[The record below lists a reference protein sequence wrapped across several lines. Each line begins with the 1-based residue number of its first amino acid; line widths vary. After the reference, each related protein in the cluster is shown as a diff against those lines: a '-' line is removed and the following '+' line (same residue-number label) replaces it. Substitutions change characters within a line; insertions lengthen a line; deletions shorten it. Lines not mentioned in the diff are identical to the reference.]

1 MGILELLVKFDPF
14 LSQHLTKFG
23 SCGRGVASYLSKT
36 TCEQVIQVMGKK
48 TEKVILSEIQKAKY
62 LAISVD
68 STPDLS
74 HIDQLTFIVRTNQ
87 VSNQH

>member
-1 MGILELLVKFDPF
+1 
-14 LSQHLTKFG
+14 
-23 SCGRGVASYLSKT
+23 
-36 TCEQVIQVMGKK
+36 MGKK